1 LSARTASVAVKR
13 SLVFLS
19 LVCGLN
25 VGCAAHADEDS
36 DTGTGAATT
45 GSGLHTPMKPGLYDS
60 KGGMMYLYTSTRDLT
75 SIGAQLG
82 NFELSLGDGNSAG
95 CDATVDVTDGVA
107 SFTDVSCR
115 TTLDKGAK
123 AVAGQML
130 VTVSDTGTEM
140 DISGVIAGKK
150 FNEHFAP
157 RKAGAL
163 NGTYT
168 ASGGEKFVVS
178 ASSATELSF
187 HYKLQVG
194 DKSYEG
200 EARSAENDDKTRP
213 GRSAALFNDNVLG
226 NCKVS
231 FSPTRAAGKTTWTT
245 YAIGVNADTVE
256 CKALGLH
263 WE

>member
-1 LSARTASVAVKR
+1 
-13 SLVFLS
+13 
-19 LVCGLN
+19 
-25 VGCAAHADEDS
+25 
-36 DTGTGAATT
+36 
-45 GSGLHTPMKPGLYDS
+45 MKPGLYDS
-60 KGGMMYLYTSTRDLT
+60 KGGMMHLYTSTRGLT

-95 CDATVDVTDGVA
+95 CDATVDVTGGVA

-115 TTLDKGAK
+115 TTLDRGAK

-150 FNEHFAP
+150 FSEHFAP

-163 NGTYT
+163 NGVYS
-168 ASGGEKFVVS
+168 APGGGRFVVS

-187 HYKLQVG
+187 RYKLQVG

-213 GRSAALFNDNVLG
+213 GQSAALFNDNMLG

-231 FSPTRAAGKTTWTT
+231 FSSSRAAGKTSWTT
-245 YAIGVNADTVE
+245 YALGADADTAE